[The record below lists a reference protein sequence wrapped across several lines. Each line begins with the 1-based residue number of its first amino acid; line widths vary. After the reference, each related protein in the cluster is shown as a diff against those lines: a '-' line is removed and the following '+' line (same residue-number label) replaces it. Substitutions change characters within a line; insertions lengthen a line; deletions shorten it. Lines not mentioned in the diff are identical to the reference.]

1 MRPIRFLDADGNN
14 FRLKPGKTW
23 VHIVMTG
30 NLTTIP
36 YCRTVME
43 KLNEMFDV
51 HFLIPDLA
59 TYGTVIGT
67 ALRG

>member
-1 MRPIRFLDADGNN
+1 MFFFLYNRPMQNFDA
-14 FRLKPGKTW
+14 
-23 VHIVMTG
+23 
-30 NLTTIP
+30 
-36 YCRTVME
+36 VME

-51 HFLIPDLA
+51 RFLIPDLA